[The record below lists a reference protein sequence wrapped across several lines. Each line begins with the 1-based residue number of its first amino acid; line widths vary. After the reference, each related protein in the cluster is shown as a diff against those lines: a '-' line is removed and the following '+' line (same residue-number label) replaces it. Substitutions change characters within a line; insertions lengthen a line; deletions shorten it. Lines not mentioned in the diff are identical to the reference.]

1 MSTAT
6 SSAFT
11 GTIPDHYDR
20 HLVPV
25 IFAPYAQD
33 LVGRI
38 PADRGT
44 TVLEV
49 ACGTGAVTRCL
60 LDRLPSSA
68 RIVATDLNE
77 GMIAIARSRTPND
90 ARLSWRTS
98 DSAALPFGDG
108 EFDAVIC
115 QFGVMFFPDKLAAFR
130 EARRVLKPGGR
141 FVFNVW
147 DDFEHNAF
155 GRLAHATIASFFD
168 RDPPQF
174 YFTPFGYHDAAEIER
189 TLCAAGFQR
198 IRVEQVTK
206 EVSAASA
213 RDFAIGL
220 VRGNP
225 VALTIADRGVD
236 AERVVDALAA
246 SLARECGDVPMR
258 CSARALLVTAQG

>member
-1 MSTAT
+1 MSTA

-11 GTIPDHYDR
+11 GAIPDHYER

-25 IFAPYAQD
+25 IFEPYAQD

-38 PADRGT
+38 PANDGA

-49 ACGTGAVTRCL
+49 ACGTGVVTRRL
-60 LDRLPSSA
+60 LDRLPVSA

-77 GMIAIARSRTPND
+77 GMIATARSCTPKD
-90 ARLSWRTS
+90 ARLDWRTA
-98 DSAALPFGDG
+98 DGTALPFGVG
-108 EFDAVIC
+108 EFDAVVC
-115 QFGVMFFPDKLAAFR
+115 QFGVMFFPDKLAGFR
-130 EARRVLKPGGR
+130 EARRVIKPGGR

-155 GRLAHATIASFFD
+155 GRLAHTTIAGFFD
-168 RDPPQF
+168 SDPPQF

-189 TLCAAGFQR
+189 ALREAGFQR
-198 IRVEQVTK
+198 VCVEQVAK

-225 VALTIADRGVD
+225 VALTIAERGVD

-246 SLARECGDVPMR
+246 ALARECGDAPMR
-258 CSARALLVTAQG
+258 CPTRALVVTAEG